1 MFPLLLSLSAL
12 GVGWFLFGRKSSS
25 SPGLG
30 ETSLDQPVQFRPGTI
45 PAGKWGR
52 GRVTREQGG
61 GATWVVATFPF
72 QQAGLTDSLVVA
84 AVETDPRVF
93 VNFIIKANGAREELR
108 VETGGAPLDP
118 NAVRKVWGLATK

>member
-12 GVGWFLFGRKSSS
+12 GVGWYLFGRKSSS
-25 SPGLG
+25 SPALG

-52 GRVTREQGG
+52 GRVTRETSDGL
-61 GATWVVATFPF
+61 TWVVATFPF

-84 AVETDPRVF
+84 AVEADPRVF
-93 VNFIIKANGAREELR
+93 VNFIIRANGTREEKR
-108 VETGGAPLDP
+108 IETGGAPVDK
-118 NAVRKVWGLATK
+118 NAIRKVWGLATK